1 MIELGLVDLIVIGVG
16 LILGGIALILAEPY
30 L

>member
-1 MIELGLVDLIVIGVG
+1 MITLTLLDLIVIGVG

>member
-1 MIELGLVDLIVIGVG
+1 MIELSIIDLVVLGAG